1 MSKEIGIGKANRL
14 ARIGEMVSV
23 SINGKT
29 ITAKV
34 ATNLSSTKVL
44 VLFDGRTY
52 HAYPESQRTIVKSQ
66 KTVLAK
72 HERRKQRSEVTTSVA
87 ILFEV
92 RNYSQIIPRENDT
105 SSYYVSV
112 DGSVPRH
119 ILTTSVRVRAPL
131 ADGSGSD
138 TSIIRPLADATLTYF
153 GNGRY
158 RGSIKYGLVRTQR
171 FIEDIYYTMWFYTNM
186 MIFTESSTRTYGL
199 GADIPRAPEDWQD
212 MRLRGRFVGSYT
224 NERYRYEATGG
235 SILTGGSDLNN
246 IRNLYLS
253 NVGDIT
259 SNHPCFLDDP
269 FGEAPSWAP
278 RSVGGWWSK
287 RHNLDVK
294 NQIMFYVG
302 TNQVH
307 NIRTTGVNLTVQ
319 AWNYS
324 KILSEIYQGD
334 VCTMS
339 NRYIKGD
346 VYVNHFFPKIEL
358 PGQRISGVIAS
369 GFVTW
374 SNYRDIGII

>member
-1 MSKEIGIGKANRL
+1 MSKEIGIGRANRL

-72 HERRKQRSEVTTSVA
+72 HERRKQRLEVTTSVA

-92 RNYSQIIPRENDT
+92 ENFSQPIPRENDT
-105 SSYYVSV
+105 CSYYVSV

-131 ADGSGSD
+131 ASGGGADVSR
-138 TSIIRPLADATLTYF
+138 IHPLADSTLTYF

-158 RGSIKYGLVRTQR
+158 RGSIKYGIVRTQR
-171 FIEDIYYTMWFYTNM
+171 EIDNQFYTMTFSSNM
-186 MIFTESSTRTYGL
+186 VIFTESSTRTYGL
-199 GADIPRAPEDWQD
+199 GANIPLAPEDWQD
-212 MRLRGRFVGSYT
+212 MRLRGGFVGSYT

-235 SILTGGSDLNN
+235 AILTGGSDLNN

-259 SNHPCFLDDP
+259 SNHPCFLGDP
-269 FGEAPSWAP
+269 WGEAPSWAP
-278 RSVGGWWSK
+278 RSGGGWWSLGY
-287 RHNLDVK
+287 NFDVK

-302 TNQVH
+302 TNQAD
-307 NIRTTGVNLTVQ
+307 NIPTTGANLTVQ

-324 KILSEIYQGD
+324 KIFSEIYDGD
-334 VCTMS
+334 VCANMS
-339 NRYIKGD
+339 RRYIKGD
-346 VYVNHFFPKIEL
+346 SYVDHFFPKIEL
-358 PGQRISGVIAS
+358 PGRLGGYKAS

-374 SNYRDIGII
+374 SNYRDT